1 MSDEEFAKRIEIPLE
16 RLIEENKRFKVTD
29 EVDWRRRKVLK
40 GSGVE
45 QKVKGILNN
54 MREELHQTAT
64 A

>member
-54 MREELHQTAT
+54 MRE
-64 A
+64 